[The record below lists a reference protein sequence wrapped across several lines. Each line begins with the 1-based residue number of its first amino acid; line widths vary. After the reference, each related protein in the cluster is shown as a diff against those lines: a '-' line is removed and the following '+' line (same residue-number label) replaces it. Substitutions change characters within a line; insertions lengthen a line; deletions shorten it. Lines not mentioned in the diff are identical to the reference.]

1 MVDPTPKDGGNVQQN
16 LFNLVHFMADMRQ
29 IMLVGFGVGLLGV
42 FMTVVRLAVAE
53 HGWAKS
59 WDTTST
65 RRSRRA
71 RAAVPAAV
79 ARPEPIRSKV
89 IAVTLRTRLGDTAP
103 HPGPT

>member
-1 MVDPTPKDGGNVQQN
+1 MSQQN
-16 LFNLVHFMADMRQ
+16 LINLVHFMADMRR
-29 IMLVGFGVGLLGV
+29 IMLAGFGVGLLGV

-59 WDTTST
+59 WNPTST

-79 ARPEPIRSKV
+79 APPVPIRSKV
-89 IAVTLRTRLGDTAP
+89 VAVTLRTRIGDTAP